1 MTKGSI
7 EVHHRVCHLCEA
19 MCGLVIKTERSKVVD
34 IRGDQDDPLSRGHVC
49 PKAISLQDIHE
60 DPVRLHELVGHGAEV
75 ANTSMRRSSGL
86 KP

>member
-34 IRGDQDDPLSRGHVC
+34 IRGDQDDPLSRDGMSV
-49 PKAISLQDIHE
+49 PKPS
-60 DPVRLHELVGHGAEV
+60 RFK
-75 ANTSMRRSSGL
+75 TFMRIPIACAS
-86 KP
+86 P